1 MKIKRINIVCILVDS
16 WMCLFYIALVCL
28 ALYLL
33 A

>member
-1 MKIKRINIVCILVDS
+1 MKMKRINIVCISVDP

-28 ALYLL
+28 ALYPF